1 MVINMRIICIIYI
14 VYGLHILDH
23 SNSTKKAGSNN
34 CLKLIK
40 VTPDSEAQ
48 RWDNENII
56 HKINL
61 TEHKL

>member
-1 MVINMRIICIIYI
+1 MYNIHCIWTPYFRPQQQ
-14 VYGLHILDH
+14 Y
-23 SNSTKKAGSNN
+23 KKAGSNN